1 MVEIKEHVVSSI
13 ARAQAELEEALAKL
27 EKIPAFDAGSVAFAA
42 HALNNYLTVSG
53 VAIQLI
59 MKSLADYPDP
69 QVKIWL
75 EGLQQAINLMER
87 TVRQLMFKSDTPE
100 IKFRIEEVDMPTLV
114 QRACDYYQRLADLK
128 KIRVNA
134 SSVVDVLPVW
144 TDRVAI
150 AAVLD
155 NLLSN
160 AVKFS
165 YPNKQIRVQVR
176 DEKGWAVCSVI
187 DEGPGLSEEDQGK
200 LFQRGIQLT
209 PTPTGNESSTGY
221 GLAVAKELIEKLG
234 GEDGARANWDKDR
247 ASRFACLLT
256 SNRSRTKAPN
266 QVFDKTKVDWKYFCF
281 ARCWVKFDKPYA

>member
-1 MVEIKEHVVSSI
+1 MAETKEHVASAI

-27 EKIPAFDAGSVAFAA
+27 EKIPAFDAGSVAYTA

-53 VAIQLI
+53 VSIQLI

-69 QVKIWL
+69 QVKTWL
-75 EGLQQAINLMER
+75 EGLQHATNLMER
-87 TVRQLMFKSDTPE
+87 TVHQLMFTSETPE
-100 IKFRIEEVDMPTLV
+100 TKFRFEEVDIPTLV
-114 QRACDYYQRLADLK
+114 QRACDYYQRLADRK
-128 KIRVNA
+128 MMRVNT

-165 YPNKQIRVQVR
+165 HPNEQIWVQVR
-176 DEKGWAVCSVI
+176 DEEGWIECRVQ
-187 DEGPGLSEEDQGK
+187 DEGPGLSQEDQAK
-200 LFQRGIQLT
+200 LFQKGTQLT
-209 PTPTGNESSTGY
+209 PKPTGDETSTGY

-234 GEDGARANWDKDR
+234 GEIWCE
-247 ASRFACLLT
+247 SRLGQG
-256 SNRSRTKAPN
+256 S
-266 QVFDKTKVDWKYFCF
+266 CF
-281 ARCWVKFDKPYA
+281 AFRLKSGAGNLDKPSNAKPAAAS

>member
-1 MVEIKEHVVSSI
+1 MVEIKEHVASSI

-27 EKIPAFDAGSVAFAA
+27 EKIPAFDADSVAFAA

-75 EGLQQAINLMER
+75 EGLQQATNLMER
-87 TVRQLMFKSDTPE
+87 TVRQLMFKSETSE

-114 QRACDYYQRLADLK
+114 QRACDYYQRQADLK

-134 SSVVDVLPVW
+134 CSVVDVLPVH

-165 YPNKQIRVQVR
+165 QPNKQIRVQVR
-176 DEKGWAVCSVI
+176 DENGWAVCSVI
-187 DEGPGLSEEDQGK
+187 DEGPGLSEEDQCK
-200 LFQRGIQLT
+200 LFQRGIKLT
-209 PTPTGNESSTGY
+209 ATPTGNESSTGY

-234 GEDGARANWDKDR
+234 GEIWCESQLGQG
-247 ASRFACLLT
+247 S
-256 SNRSRTKAPN
+256 
-266 QVFDKTKVDWKYFCF
+266 CF
-281 ARCWVKFDKPYA
+281 AFRLPTNKQSIPDSSSDSGI

>member
-1 MVEIKEHVVSSI
+1 MAEVKEHVASAI
-13 ARAQAELEEALAKL
+13 ARAQAELAEALAKL
-27 EKIPAFDAGSVAFAA
+27 ERIPAFDAGSVAFAA

-75 EGLQQAINLMER
+75 EGLQQSTNLMER
-87 TVRQLMFKSDTPE
+87 TVRQLMFKSEPQET
-100 IKFRIEEVDMPTLV
+100 KFRIEEVDMPTLV

-134 SSVVDVLPVW
+134 RSVVDVFPVW

-165 YPNKQIRVQVR
+165 SPNKQIWVQVR
-176 DEKGWAVCSVI
+176 GQEGWVECRVQ
-187 DEGPGLSEEDQGK
+187 DEGPGLSQEDQAK
-200 LFQRGIQLT
+200 LFQRGVQLT
-209 PTPTGNESSTGY
+209 PRPTGDETSTGY
-221 GLAVAKELIEKLG
+221 GLAVAKEMIEKLG
-234 GEDGARANWDKDR
+234 GQIWCESQLGQGSSFVFRLKSGAGD
-247 ASRFACLLT
+247 L
-256 SNRSRTKAPN
+256 
-266 QVFDKTKVDWKYFCF
+266 
-281 ARCWVKFDKPYA
+281 DKPPSGEPAAG